1 MSTVGGGVNIVKDGL
16 VLYLDAANDK
26 SLADVPSTNLAT
38 YSEQFDLWTLQQMT
52 VATNSTTSP
61 NGSSTADTITG
72 DGTSGIHF
80 VAFSCGVTTNIS
92 YTMSVFA
99 KKGTNNFI
107 QIYAAAALFGA
118 NSYANF
124 DLNTGTIGTIG
135 STATASITNFQN
147 GWYRCSITSTAISTA
162 NSYTL
167 VISLINST
175 SSVRG
180 ETNTLNTNAYL
191 WGGQFE
197 VGPVATTYI
206 PTTAASASRVPVWSD
221 VSKGGN
227 NGTLTSGFT
236 YNYSNGGS
244 LVFDG
249 VSNYVT
255 IPNSDNIVFGNGDF
269 TANVWIKFPLS
280 STGEGGA
287 WGPILSKGC
296 NTAAPAGTWWIAQTT
311 SLTNRV
317 SLNISSTTGGT
328 FVTSLQSNDFSDG
341 WHNICVTRN
350 GATSFMYSD
359 GILIRTDTTSESNLS
374 SIKPL
379 TIGATF
385 ITGITTQRTNT
396 SMGITQLY
404 NRALSEQE
412 IQQNFNATKN
422 RFGL

>member
-16 VLYLDAANDK
+16 VLYLDAANNK
-26 SLADVPSTNLAT
+26 SYVSG
-38 YSEQFDLWTLQQMT
+38 
-52 VATNSTTSP
+52 STTW
-61 NGSSTADTITG
+61 N
-72 DGTSGIHF
+72 
-80 VAFSCGVTTNIS
+80 
-92 YTMSVFA
+92 
-99 KKGTNNFI
+99 
-107 QIYAAAALFGA
+107 
-118 NSYANF
+118 
-124 DLNTGTIGTIG
+124 
-135 STATASITNFQN
+135 
-147 GWYRCSITSTAISTA
+147 
-162 NSYTL
+162 
-167 VISLINST
+167 
-175 SSVRG
+175 
-180 ETNTLNTNAYL
+180 
-191 WGGQFE
+191 
-197 VGPVATTYI
+197 
-206 PTTAASASRVPVWSD
+206 D

-227 NGTLTSGFT
+227 NGTLTGELT

-249 VSNYVT
+249 VNDYVT

-296 NTAAPAGTWWIAQTT
+296 NTTAPAGTWWIAQTT
-311 SLTNRV
+311 SLTNRA
-317 SLNISSTTGGT
+317 SFNISSTTGGT

-396 SMGITQLY
+396 SMGITQIY
-404 NRALSEQE
+404 NRALSATE
-412 IQQNFNATKN
+412 IQQNYNATKS